1 MSTFQFYKRTIES
14 QSEIRNLCVEEED
27 DFLTRREKL
36 LAQGFEVV
44 GWLIYA
50 PNEEVAIARFNDEMK
65 NPLTESIITPGHDF
79 TDYIYKKL
87 KSIGGKKKL

>member
-1 MSTFQFYKRTIES
+1 MSTYQFYKRTIEAKG
-14 QSEIRNLCVEEED
+14 EIRNLCAEEG
-27 DFLTRREKL
+27 DFFARREKL

-50 PNEEVAIARFNDEMK
+50 PNEEVAIARFNDEIK

-79 TDYIYKKL
+79 TDYIYQKL
-87 KSIGGKKKL
+87 KSIGDKKKL